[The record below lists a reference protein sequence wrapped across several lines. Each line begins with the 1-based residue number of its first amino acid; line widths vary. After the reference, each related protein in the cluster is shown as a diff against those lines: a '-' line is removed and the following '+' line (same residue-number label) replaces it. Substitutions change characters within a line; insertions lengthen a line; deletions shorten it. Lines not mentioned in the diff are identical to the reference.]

1 MQKSKSKKKVT
12 QVKNKSSGSWVLY
25 FALVL
30 LLLVIAFFVFKGIT
44 GNVISTERGSQTFE
58 GGEVWKVLA
67 GVTDLV
73 GAFYIDDGN
82 VYVTRVNINW
92 TDYGGKCQARVI
104 AGSYNS
110 GFVDI
115 GDNVKR
121 GFSDI
126 NQETDRIK
134 IKANFDDPDFYY
146 CSKIKINSVIVFYNK
161 TCETANTNWGSCN
174 STGQQNRTQN
184 CVLEVRQ
191 GVDCPVYSCTGVDP
205 GNATIC
211 PEDASGLTVN
221 VAKNLTAVCSS
232 PSGSAPKCQY
242 VCNDNYDFS
251 NGACVP
257 DATPT
262 YTCNAPLFCNTSSV
276 AHSDRVLGKT
286 CPSGTCSNCSA
297 TYAWNGSACLVAC
310 NKQPGCQISF
320 ANATNV
326 SGFCPTSG
334 QKCYE
339 CNSDYTWNGTK
350 CVLEQCTS
358 LPGCR
363 NESSLANA
371 NNRTKFCSV
380 GKCFACNSGYTWN
393 NASSA
398 CLATTGWSNISLTD
412 AEFVAGIIRTFR
424 VYERAYFTV
433 NSNRYWVG
441 LISTNATV
449 LTANVRIDPVM
460 NKTLSMDIDNN
471 IDLNSDGVAD
481 IILRLDDLTNGE
493 ADIYIKK
500 IVAAVQTGG
509 TPDTSDNDIFVS
521 TEPEITPD
529 TSVDESAT
537 SGDSGS
543 LGWVIV
549 LLIVLII
556 IIVLVIFFMTR
567 KKQEPMRTDTNNVVP
582 VNRPVVVQSPAPAR
596 PMVRPVQPMRQA
608 VSSQGIQRPMATNV
622 PISGDVQVAADI
634 RKQIDIGSHFVVD
647 GKILPAKAVYSKI
660 SEMYKTLKMPNDKL
674 YSEIVDYYKKL
685 VK

>member
-1 MQKSKSKKKVT
+1 MQKSKSKKRVIS
-12 QVKNKSSGSWVLY
+12 VKNKSSGSWVLY

-73 GAFYIDDGN
+73 GVFYIDDGN
-82 VYVTRVNINW
+82 VYVTGVNINW

-115 GDNVKR
+115 GDNVKK
-121 GFSDI
+121 GFPGI

-146 CSKIKINSVIVFYNK
+146 CSKIKINSVIVWYNK

-191 GVDCPVYSCTGVDP
+191 GIGCPVYSCNGTIP
-205 GNATIC
+205 TNATLC
-211 PEDASGLTVN
+211 SNDDSGLTVN
-221 VAKNLTAVCSS
+221 VTRTLKEDCSS
-232 PSGSAPKCQY
+232 PAGSAPKCEY
-242 VCNDNYDFS
+242 TCNDRYSYSIS
-251 NGACVP
+251 NGVCVP

-286 CPSGTCSNCSA
+286 CESGTCSNCSA
-297 TYAWNGSACLVAC
+297 TYAWNGSACVTAC
-310 NKQPGCQISF
+310 NKLPGCQVSF

-350 CVLEQCTS
+350 CVLQQCTS

-371 NNRTKFCSV
+371 NNKTRFCAV

-398 CLATTGWSNISLTD
+398 CLATTGWSNISFTD
-412 AEFVAGIIRTFR
+412 AEFVAGTIATFQVYGR
-424 VYERAYFTV
+424 VYFTF

-441 LISTNATV
+441 LISTDITS

-460 NKTLSMDIDNN
+460 NKTLSIDVENK
-471 IDLNSDGVAD
+471 IDLNADGVSD
-481 IILRLDDLTNGE
+481 IILRLDDVGNGE

-500 IVAAVQTGG
+500 IVAVVQTGG

-529 TSVDESAT
+529 TSAEESAT
-537 SGDSGS
+537 GSGSGS
-543 LGWVIV
+543 LFWVII
-549 LLIVLII
+549 LLVVLII
-556 IIVLVIFFMTR
+556 IIVFAIFFMTR

-582 VNRPVVVQSPAPAR
+582 VNGPVVVQSPAR
-596 PMVRPVQPMRQA
+596 PIVRPVQPMRQA
-608 VSSQGIQRPMATNV
+608 VSAQGIQKPTVTNV
-622 PISGDVQVAADI
+622 PAGGDIQVAADI
-634 RKQIDIGSHFVVD
+634 RKQIDIGNHFVVD